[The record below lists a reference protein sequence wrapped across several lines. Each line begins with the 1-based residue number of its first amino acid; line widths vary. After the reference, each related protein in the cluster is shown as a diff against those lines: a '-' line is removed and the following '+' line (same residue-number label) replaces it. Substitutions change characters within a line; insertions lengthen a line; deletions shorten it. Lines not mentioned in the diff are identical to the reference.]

1 MNILTVPERRR
12 DIMTSFIRDIAA
24 LISVTVFVASI
35 GVLTEVVR
43 MLV

>member
-1 MNILTVPERRR
+1 
-12 DIMTSFIRDIAA
+12 MTSVIRDIAA

-35 GVLTEVVR
+35 GVLTEIVR